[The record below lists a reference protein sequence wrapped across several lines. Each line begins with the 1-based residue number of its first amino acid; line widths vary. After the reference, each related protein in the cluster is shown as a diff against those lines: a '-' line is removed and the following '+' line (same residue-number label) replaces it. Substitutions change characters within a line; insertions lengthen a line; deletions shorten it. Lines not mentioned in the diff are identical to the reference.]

1 MYHFFAPAENGES
14 GTIHITG
21 ADRNH
26 IVRVL
31 RLTCGDRVSVSDGN
45 DRDWLCEI
53 ASVNDEEV
61 ILTVLPDER
70 EDTELPV
77 SVSLFQGIPK
87 GDKTET
93 ILQKCVELGLAEYVP
108 VAMKRCV
115 VKIDEKKKDA
125 RRERWQR
132 IAESAAKQSGRRI
145 IPAVG
150 AVIPFSDAVAGA
162 SGFDAVLVPYE
173 CAEDMAYTR
182 QVLSE
187 ITPGSRIAVFI
198 GPEGG
203 FAPEEIESLREAGAK
218 IITLGPR
225 ILRTETAGMTLLAMG
240 SLLWQP

>member
-1 MYHFFAPAENGES
+1 M
-14 GTIHITG
+14 
-21 ADRNH
+21 
-26 IVRVL
+26 
-31 RLTCGDRVSVSDGN
+31 
-45 DRDWLCEI
+45 
-53 ASVNDEEV
+53 
-61 ILTVLPDER
+61 
-70 EDTELPV
+70 
-77 SVSLFQGIPK
+77 
-87 GDKTET
+87 
-93 ILQKCVELGLAEYVP
+93 
-108 VAMKRCV
+108 
-115 VKIDEKKKDA
+115 
-125 RRERWQR
+125 
-132 IAESAAKQSGRRI
+132 
-145 IPAVG
+145 G

-182 QVLSE
+182 RVLSE

>member
-1 MYHFFAPAENGES
+1 M
-14 GTIHITG
+14 
-21 ADRNH
+21 
-26 IVRVL
+26 
-31 RLTCGDRVSVSDGN
+31 SVSDGN

-125 RRERWQR
+125 RRER
-132 IAESAAKQSGRRI
+132 
-145 IPAVG
+145 
-150 AVIPFSDAVAGA
+150 
-162 SGFDAVLVPYE
+162 
-173 CAEDMAYTR
+173 
-182 QVLSE
+182 
-187 ITPGSRIAVFI
+187 
-198 GPEGG
+198 
-203 FAPEEIESLREAGAK
+203 
-218 IITLGPR
+218 
-225 ILRTETAGMTLLAMG
+225 
-240 SLLWQP
+240 